1 MALNRDRT
9 VDEKA
14 VPHAPEFGHG
24 VAAGFRV
31 YRGSIVAVCAGGTIV
46 PAGSTGI
53 PSQPVAIVGLA
64 RQFKDNSQAGSV
76 LNGDM
81 AGPHP
86 IWVKKGCYALPF
98 DTAPTWADLGKPVYA
113 VDDESVSLSAGGAAP
128 VVSGGTASEPASTAS
143 STRLQVGTLAGL
155 ELDGTPYVLI
165 V

>member
-1 MALNRDRT
+1 MALHSDRI

-14 VPHAPEFGHG
+14 VPHAPEFGHS

-31 YRGSIVAVCAGGTIV
+31 YRGSIVAVCADGTIV
-46 PAGSTGI
+46 PAGSTGT

-64 RQFKDNSQAGSV
+64 RQFKDNSPAASV

-98 DTAPTWADLGKPVYA
+98 SETQPTWANVGHPVYA
-113 VDDESVSLSAGGAAP
+113 VDDETVSLS
-128 VVSGGTASEPASTAS
+128 SGGTAAPASGESSSAS
-143 STRLQVGTLAGL
+143 SAAPTRLQVGTLSGF

>member
-1 MALNRDRT
+1 MALKADRI
-9 VDEKA
+9 VAEKV

-31 YRGSIVAVCAGGTIV
+31 YRGGIVAVCADGTIV
-46 PAGSTGI
+46 PAGATGT
-53 PSQPVAIVGLA
+53 PSQPVAIAGLA
-64 RQFKDNSQAGSV
+64 RQFKDNGPGASV

-98 DTAPTWADLGKPVYA
+98 DAVPTWANVGQPVYA
-113 VDDESVSLSAGGAAP
+113 VDDETVSLS
-128 VVSGGTASEPASTAS
+128 SGEKSAPASGESSSAS
-143 STRLQVGTLAGL
+143 SAASTRLQVGTLAGF